1 MMVGIVI
8 ILSLVSF
15 DAASVITTLDP
26 ECIVLYCSIAV
37 TILVDVITIV
47 RYCILLPSFLTH
59 APQSIDR

>member
-26 ECIVLYCSIAV
+26 ECTVPYCIAV